1 VKKENSIIT
10 VWPDATAMATAAA
23 NFIVLKSN
31 EAVNDKGYFTIALSG
46 GNTPAVLYNLLS
58 KSPFKESIPW
68 KKTIIF
74 FSDERFVPHNNTDS
88 NYKMIE
94 DILLSKISIPKKN
107 IIAFT
112 TENISPEKS
121 AIAYEAK
128 LRKYITPQHPCD
140 LILLGI
146 GEDGHTA
153 SIFPKSIL
161 LKEKKRWVKEVFV
174 AEKNM
179 YRISFTLP
187 LINKAANVAFLVS
200 GENKAVILKK
210 IISRQKEMLPASLVH
225 PSGNLFWFLDAAAA
239 GLIKK

>member
-1 VKKENSIIT
+1 VKKKNAVIT
-10 VWPDATAMATAAA
+10 IWPDATAMATAAA

-46 GNTPAVLYNLLS
+46 GNTPAVLYSLLS
-58 KSPFKESIPW
+58 QPPLKENIAW

-74 FSDERFVPHNNTDS
+74 LSDERFVPHSSNES

-94 DILLSKISIPKKN
+94 DILLSKIPIPKKN
-107 IIAFT
+107 IIT
-112 TENISPEKS
+112 VKTEKISAEKS
-121 AIAYEAK
+121 AIAYEAT

-161 LKEKKRWVKEVFV
+161 LQEKKRWVKEVFV
-174 AEKNM
+174 AGKNM

-187 LINKAANVAFLVS
+187 LI
-200 GENKAVILKK
+200 K
-210 IISRQKEMLPASLVH
+210 IKRSY
-225 PSGNLFWFLDAAAA
+225 
-239 GLIKK
+239 